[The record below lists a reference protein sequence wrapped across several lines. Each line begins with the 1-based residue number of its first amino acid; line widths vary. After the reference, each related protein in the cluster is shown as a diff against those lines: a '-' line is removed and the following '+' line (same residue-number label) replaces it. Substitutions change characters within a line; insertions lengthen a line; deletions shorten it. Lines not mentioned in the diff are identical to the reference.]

1 MRFGWCVL
9 QSMKFSFGRFILP
22 RIGSFGTH
30 DARKHA
36 LAESFL
42 RMRSDPDHGP
52 SGETLNDE
60 RSSLPF
66 VGRWLKATFAIGCSP
81 SRRFP
86 SSSNINLKL
95 SLLE

>member
-1 MRFGWCVL
+1 
-9 QSMKFSFGRFILP
+9 
-22 RIGSFGTH
+22 
-30 DARKHA
+30 
-36 LAESFL
+36 
-42 RMRSDPDHGP
+42 
-52 SGETLNDE
+52 
-60 RSSLPF
+60 LPF